1 VCIFYSG
8 NIGMQRINRHDFLHY
23 LGYGALSLPMNG
35 NSTLVPLGKRPKA
48 LPAVIK
54 PLVPF
59 GTIEQQANALLTG
72 YNLPGIA
79 IGLIR
84 ENKLVYARGF
94 GVENVVTRKPMTEY
108 SIMIAASMSKTLTG
122 AAVLQLQEAGLLKLD
137 DPYVQHVP
145 YFRMED
151 PRYKD
156 ITIRHLL
163 AHTSGLP
170 EPTGITFYGQG
181 VYLADDNDDVTE
193 HLVRSLAEGVMLEQ
207 DPGGSQFIY
216 GSHSYNILAALIHEV
231 TGELFE
237 DYQRHHILDPL
248 HMFKSTFLKRE
259 VKPWNLVA
267 LHVRD
272 ESGAPIV
279 WEHYQYARVGAPS
292 GYLFTNIVDF
302 SNWIMANMNGG
313 FYYNRIMQ
321 PETQAQL
328 WVSLYD
334 GAWGWPG
341 VGYNS
346 GFWLMNY
353 AEDGIGPVRMILGAG
368 GGVGINTHA
377 TIFPEQGIAAVVF
390 VNLKAKPDDPSHSWG
405 ICDHLA
411 IQMLRGE
418 L

>member
-1 VCIFYSG
+1 
-8 NIGMQRINRHDFLHY
+8 MQRINRHDFLHY

-35 NSTLVPLGKRPKA
+35 SSSLVPLGKRPKT
-48 LPAVIK
+48 LPAVIEPLK
-54 PLVPF
+54 PF
-59 GTIEQQANALLTG
+59 TSIETQAQALLTA

-79 IGLIR
+79 IGLISN
-84 ENKLVYARGF
+84 NKLVYARGF

-122 AAVLQLQEAGLLKLD
+122 AAIYQLQEAGRLNLD
-137 DPYVQHVP
+137 DSFVKHVP
-145 YFRMED
+145 YFKMAD
-151 PRYKD
+151 PRFKD

-170 EPTGITFYGQG
+170 EPAGITFYGQG
-181 VYLADDNDDVTE
+181 TDLTYDADDTAE
-193 HLVRSLAEGVMLEQ
+193 RLVRNLAEGVMLEQ
-207 DPGGSQFIY
+207 NPGGSEFIY
-216 GSHSYNILAALIHEV
+216 GSHSYNILAALVHEV

-237 DYQRHHILDPL
+237 DYQRRHILDPL

-259 VKPWNLVA
+259 VKPWDLVA
-267 LHVRD
+267 QHVRD
-272 ESGAPIV
+272 DSGVPIV
-279 WEHYQYARVGAPS
+279 WERYLYSREGAPS
-292 GYLFTNIVDF
+292 GYLFTNIVDM
-302 SNWIMANMNGG
+302 SNWIMANINGG
-313 FYYNRIMQ
+313 VYYNRIMQ